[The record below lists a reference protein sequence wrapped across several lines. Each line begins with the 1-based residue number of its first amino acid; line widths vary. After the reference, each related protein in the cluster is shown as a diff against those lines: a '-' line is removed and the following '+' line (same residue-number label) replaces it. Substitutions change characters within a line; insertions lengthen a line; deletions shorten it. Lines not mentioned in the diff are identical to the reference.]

1 MSTTAVTPQPADSAS
16 AIQIPERGTPEY
28 QHYRLTGELTMPE
41 KKPAASDTAKQDE
54 TEKKTD
60 TPSGAGDK
68 PAEAAA
74 APEAAKPQERPRRG
88 DAARRI
94 QELLE
99 ENRQLRQKAEGKTDV
114 KPEPSTRKQ
123 PEAKA
128 EEYKPLD
135 ETEFFTKNPKATYE
149 EFIRASAKH
158 EAKWEVAQA
167 LKADRE
173 ARTQEQNAS
182 QVRTQN
188 EALIKEFQGNVDA
201 ARKEHSDFDKVAF
214 DENLQKLIPRG
225 SIIDLCILQTP
236 LGAKTLY
243 YLGQHP
249 EKIGEIL
256 KLAPFKQSEALVK
269 IQMTLE
275 KPAAA
280 AVPAKKK
287 SDAPDPPT
295 ELGQHAAP
303 VGDET
308 ERAVKA
314 GDFESYRVAA
324 NARDLAKMTRRKG

>member
-1 MSTTAVTPQPADSAS
+1 MSTTAVTPKTADSAP

-28 QHYRLTGELTMPE
+28 SHYRMTGELTMPE
-41 KKPAASDTAKQDE
+41 KKPAASDPAKQDD

-60 TPSGAGDK
+60 TPSGGENK
-68 PAEAAA
+68 TPEAAA

-99 ENRQLRQKAEGKTDV
+99 ENRQLRQKTEGKTDG
-114 KPEPSTRKQ
+114 KPESSTGKQ
-123 PEAKA
+123 PEVKA

-135 ETEFFTKNPKATYE
+135 ETQFFKDNPNATYE
-149 EFIRASAKH
+149 QFIRASAKH

-173 ARTQEQNAS
+173 ARAGEQRATEVQKQN
-182 QVRTQN
+182 QV
-188 EALIKEFQGNVDA
+188 LIKEFQGNVDA
-201 ARKEHSDFDKVAF
+201 ARKKYADFDKVAF
-214 DENLQKLIPRG
+214 NEDFEKLIPAG

-236 LGAKTLY
+236 LGAETLY

-249 EKIGEIL
+249 EKVGEIL
-256 KLAPFKQSEALVK
+256 KLTPFKQSEALVK
-269 IQMTLE
+269 IQMSLE
-275 KPAAA
+275 KPAAT
-280 AVPAKKK
+280 VPAKKK

-295 ELGQHAAP
+295 ELGQTAAA

-308 ERAVKA
+308 ERATKA
-314 GDFESYRVAA
+314 GDFEAYREAA
-324 NARDLAKMTRRKG
+324 NARDLAKLTRRKG